1 MDFYL
6 QQAREAIDAATQGM
20 STPQL
25 AWHPEGKWCAAEV
38 LEHLSLTFTS
48 TSGLLKKCLAEGK
61 PNSARPTLKQ
71 RMITLIV
78 LDIEYFPSGRPAP
91 DWTRPRGLAPEAA
104 LPAIRENLAQMDAD
118 IAECEKRFGNGIL
131 AVHPIIGP
139 MTPRQWRKFHWT
151 HTRHH
156 MKQIAGLREK
166 CKV

>member
-20 STPQL
+20 SPAQM

-38 LEHLSLTFTS
+38 LEHLSLAFTS
-48 TSGLLKKCLAEGK
+48 TSGLLKKCLAERK
-61 PNSARPTLKQ
+61 ASTARPSLKQ
-71 RMITLIV
+71 RMITLVV
-78 LDIEYFPSGRPAP
+78 LDIGYFPTGRQAP
-91 DWTRPRGLAPEAA
+91 EWTRPKGGAPEAA
-104 LPAIRENLAQMDAD
+104 LPAIREHLAQMDTD
-118 IAECEKRFGNGIL
+118 ITECEKRFGGGIL

-139 MTPRQWRKFHWT
+139 LTPQQWRKFHWT

-156 MKQIAGLREK
+156 MKQIAGLRAG